1 MEKSLSPRDAAEQLG
16 TSVDSLRRW
25 EKQGILQSERTP
37 GGQRRYREED
47 ISALLNN
54 RTLRR
59 SPAQSRPT
67 LTQLEDEE
75 GDEDTAGRTVPTKTE
90 TPPWERRV
98 REEQANLEVTKIRR
112 ERDAIVRAE
121 SEEREAREREA
132 HERERESARRQAI
145 AAQRA
150 EAAATEAKRL
160 ETLRQTGRTLSCV
173 APAEYQAKV
182 ARDLFKSV
190 NSDDYPP
197 DMPYYVAYA
206 QVDARVTELLKPWR
220 NAQER
225 ERAKVDD
232 QNKVDGLIRSGKFH
246 AWTETQSWD
255 GKAAERAQ
263 REVERALRDD
273 VAADWTKDDVRDL
286 VDDVLDEWEEE

>member
-1 MEKSLSPRDAAEQLG
+1 MERSLSPRQAAERLG

-47 ISALLNN
+47 ISALLDN
-54 RTLRR
+54 RPLRR
-59 SPAQSRPT
+59 SPPQARPT

-75 GDEDTAGRTVPTKTE
+75 GDEDTAERTVLTKTE

-98 REEQANLEVTKIRR
+98 REEQASLEVTKIRR

-121 SEEREAREREA
+121 SEEREARQREA
-132 HERERESARRQAI
+132 HERERESAQRQAI
-145 AAQRA
+145 AAKRA
-150 EAAATEAKRL
+150 EAATEAKRL
-160 ETLRQTGRTLSCV
+160 ETLRQTGRTLACV
-173 APAEYQAKV
+173 APTEYQAKI
-182 ARDLFKSV
+182 ARDLFKTV

-206 QVDARVTELLKPWR
+206 QVDARVNELLKPWR
-220 NAQER
+220 DAQAR
-225 ERAKVDD
+225 ERAKLEDAQRVAA
-232 QNKVDGLIRSGKFH
+232 LIRSGKFY
-246 AWTETQSWD
+246 AWTETQGWD
-255 GKAAERAQ
+255 SKAAERAN

-286 VDDVLDEWEEE
+286 VDDVLDEWDEE